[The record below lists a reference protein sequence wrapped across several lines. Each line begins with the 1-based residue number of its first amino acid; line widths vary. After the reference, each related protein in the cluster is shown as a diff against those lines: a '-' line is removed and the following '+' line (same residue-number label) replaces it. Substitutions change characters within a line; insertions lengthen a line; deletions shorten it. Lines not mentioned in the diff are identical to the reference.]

1 MTNTGAWGVQV
12 LVALLAT
19 ASASWEAEAMDTI
32 ETRMTTRFVAFE
44 REQDPALVQASL
56 DELAAS
62 QDALATSDADVAA
75 AFVRWLR
82 FFEGLDTALD
92 PHWQAHTPPVQGVP
106 LPTTHGVVYPS
117 REVDPASIV
126 DPTERAR
133 YVAALQ
139 ASLDTVKRY
148 GAQLQL
154 RRIAAQAMALVQLF
168 FGPIAAA
175 SAAARERFERQLA
188 ASRMSAQF
196 KQQLRATFGSD
207 GAMK

>member
-19 ASASWEAEAMDTI
+19 ASVPWEAEAMDTI

-44 REQDPALVQASL
+44 HEQDPALVQASL

-62 QDALATSDADVAA
+62 QNALATSDADVAGA
-75 AFVRWLR
+75 YARWLR
-82 FFEGLDTALD
+82 FLEGLDSALD
-92 PHWQAHTPPVQGVP
+92 PHWQARKPPVQGVP

-117 REVDPASIV
+117 REVDPASIA

-133 YVAALQ
+133 YVAALR
-139 ASLDTVKRY
+139 ASLDAVKRY

-154 RRIAAQAMALVQLF
+154 RRIAAQARALVQLF

-175 SAAARERFERQLA
+175 SPAARERFEQQLA
-188 ASRMSAQF
+188 ASSMSAQF
-196 KQQLRATFGSD
+196 KQQLRAKPGSD